1 MMLYSFD
8 KIGAPMRKDIK
19 HLLKISNIG

>member
-1 MMLYSFD
+1 MMLYSLD
-8 KIGAPMRKDIK
+8 KAGKPMLRDLK